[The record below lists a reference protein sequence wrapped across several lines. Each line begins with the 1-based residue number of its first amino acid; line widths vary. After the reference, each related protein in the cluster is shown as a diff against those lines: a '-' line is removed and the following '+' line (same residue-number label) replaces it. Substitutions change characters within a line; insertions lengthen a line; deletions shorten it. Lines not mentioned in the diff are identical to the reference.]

1 MDMLSDELLVDAY
14 HSAIQF
20 NLDPDFIKLLT
31 VEMIRRQINPETYRI
46 TA

>member
-14 HSAIQF
+14 HAAIQF
-20 NLDPDFIKLLT
+20 NLDSDFIKLLT